1 MPSQSDWVISLSRAH
16 ALVSCGYNY
25 ITISVSILVS
35 RAAPPARKQRVQVK
49 KKEQLRKYSNTYYWH
64 RRQRRSTFSREFWFF
79 SSWCQKGQNRQHE
92 KERKK
97 EATDDREN
105 ERERKRERKNLRER
119 ESPSTKNT
127 WTAKAPLFAAEKKK
141 HRKLCLSTH
150 QMASPEA
157 AAILRELQGKNGNG
171 VRV

>member
-1 MPSQSDWVISLSRAH
+1 VSFGFF
-16 ALVSCGYNY
+16 LVSQDRTDN
-25 ITISVSILVS
+25 T
-35 RAAPPARKQRVQVK
+35 K
-49 KKEQLRKYSNTYYWH
+49 K
-64 RRQRRSTFSREFWFF
+64 
-79 SSWCQKGQNRQHE
+79 

-97 EATDDREN
+97 QQMT
-105 ERERKRERKNLRER
+105 ERMRER

-127 WTAKAPLFAAEKKK
+127 RTTKAPLFAEKKNT
-141 HRKLCLSTH
+141 RKLCLSTH

>member
-1 MPSQSDWVISLSRAH
+1 
-16 ALVSCGYNY
+16 LV
-25 ITISVSILVS
+25 
-35 RAAPPARKQRVQVK
+35 
-49 KKEQLRKYSNTYYWH
+49 
-64 RRQRRSTFSREFWFF
+64 FF
-79 SSWCQKGQNRQHE
+79 CCVTGQNRQHE

-105 ERERKRERKNLRER
+105 ERERKRDMRKNLRER

-127 WTAKAPLFAAEKKK
+127 RTTKAPLFAEKKNT
-141 HRKLCLSTH
+141 RKLCLSTH

-171 VRV
+171 VRF

>member
-1 MPSQSDWVISLSRAH
+1 MVRIIGTDRGE
-16 ALVSCGYNY
+16 ALF
-25 ITISVSILVS
+25 LV
-35 RAAPPARKQRVQVK
+35 R
-49 KKEQLRKYSNTYYWH
+49 
-64 RRQRRSTFSREFWFF
+64 FGFF
-79 SSWCQKGQNRQHE
+79 LGCQKGQNRQHE

-97 EATDDREN
+97 EATRERERTNEREKERERTREN
-105 ERERKRERKNLRER
+105 ERVEGKKQPTKKTLEPQKHHFLQQRKN
-119 ESPSTKNT
+119 T
-127 WTAKAPLFAAEKKK
+127 